1 MQYRI
6 EIRRHESGDEYKAVV
21 DENGR
26 ERAQYAAWASI
37 TLGTCPESR
46 EGRYQVPCVNVW
58 RGFELAYSDL
68 LE

>member
-1 MQYRI
+1 MKYRI
-6 EIRRHESGDEYKAVV
+6 EIRKHVNGDEYKAVV

-26 ERAQYAAWASI
+26 ERATYGMHASI
-37 TLGTCPESR
+37 TLGECPDSR
-46 EGRYQVPCVNVW
+46 EARRMVPCVNVW